1 MGALYRR
8 VRPTRFEEVEG
19 QEHVKEVLQ
28 SAIRQGR
35 LAHAYLFSGPRG
47 VGKTTVARLLAMA
60 VGCEAPADER
70 PCGRCDHCRAVAAG
84 NHPDVLEIDAASNNS
99 VEDVRELKERIL
111 LAPVMAPRKVIILD
125 EAHMMSKSAFNALL
139 KTLEEPP
146 EHVLFIFATTEPE
159 RLPATVK
166 SRTQHFRFH
175 RLPKEAI
182 LAKLKRIAA
191 AEGLAIEDD
200 ALEMIAEA
208 ADGAM
213 RDAESLLDRV
223 LALKPERFTRADAEA
238 LLGLPPAAALAE
250 LAEALVA
257 GDLEAARARAEGL
270 YLEGHAPRTLV
281 RELKAV
287 LRKRYLAAPAQ
298 GRLLRAALALDE
310 AEERLAREEGR
321 LALDFALLRAHA
333 ALEAPPPAGA
343 PQERGEKPAE
353 KPRPFAP
360 AAKKKKPAEGP
371 RPSTGPAAKEGKKHK
386 PPTDP
391 LADYTRFLTRLPAVV
406 RAFVREARP
415 ELQGDVLRLRFS
427 RTFKFHYERAQAQQE
442 RVRAVA
448 AEVLGVGDVEVVLE
462 DDEDPHP
469 APPKPPSPP
478 AQAAPP
484 PAEPALS
491 EAAPV
496 PPPPPPAAEPP
507 RDWLKDPRVQRFID
521 LFGARLKERGDDSG

>member
-8 VRPTRFEEVEG
+8 VRPTRFDEVEG
-19 QEHVKEVLQ
+19 QAHVKEVLQ
-28 SAIRQGR
+28 NAIRQDR

-60 VGCEAPADER
+60 VGCEAPAEAR

-111 LAPVMAPRKVIILD
+111 LAPVMAPKKVIILD

-200 ALEMIAEA
+200 ALELIAEA

-250 LAEALVA
+250 LADALAA
-257 GDLEAARARAEGL
+257 GDLEAARAKAEGL

-310 AEERLAREEGR
+310 AEERLLREEGR
-321 LALDFALLRAHA
+321 LGLDFALLRAHA
-333 ALEAPPPAGA
+333 ALEAPPSASV
-343 PQERGEKPAE
+343 PQERAE
-353 KPRPFAP
+353 KPRP
-360 AAKKKKPAEGP
+360 KERKPAERP
-371 RPSTGPAAKEGKKHK
+371 RPPAEPAAEEGKKPK
-386 PPTDP
+386 RPADP
-391 LADYTRFLTRLPAVV
+391 LADYPRFLAGLPAVV

-415 ELQGDVLRLRFS
+415 ELRDGVLRLRFS
-427 RTFKFHYERAQAQQE
+427 RTFRFHYERAQAQQE
-442 RVRAVA
+442 RVREVA
-448 AEVLGVGDVEVVLE
+448 ARVLGVDGVELVLE
-462 DDEDPHP
+462 EEEDPGP
-469 APPKPPSPP
+469 APVPR
-478 AQAAPP
+478 AAPPP
-484 PAEPALS
+484 PAEPAPPPVEEAMS
-491 EAAPV
+491 EAEPASSPEAPG
-496 PPPPPPAAEPP
+496 
-507 RDWLKDPRVQRFID
+507 DWLQDARVRRLVD